1 MTSAPC
7 RASCSATARPIPEVA
22 PVTNAVEPSNVVAIG
37 LASLVEMLW
46 TIRNSAGPGL
56 FNPTCRRSHASEL
69 SDLLVQLAA
78 EPGDRLGTV
87 MELRELS
94 AYVAVV
100 EEGGMSAASRR
111 LHVSQSALS
120 QTVSALERELGVTL
134 LERTSTGV
142 RPTEAGTALL
152 VEARAV
158 LARYHQAV
166 RTMSTYTSGS
176 SEVIR
181 LGIPLELAPDVLP
194 RALAK
199 FAEVSP
205 NTRVVPQHLSTAAQF
220 KALRN
225 DQLDVGL
232 VRERPSGSEFDAMLV
247 AQESPGVLIASK
259 VAARL
264 AGSDGVQLDQLAEL
278 QWVGFPRS
286 SSPAWYDELT
296 GVLRSHGVDIGSPV
310 PDDQVLIA
318 AVKFAAVGSGQ
329 AFALAPENGVQPL
342 PDDVTGAPLVGQPV
356 VRRTWVVW
364 PAESR
369 RRDVGRL
376 IASLQPP
383 EGI

>member
-1 MTSAPC
+1 
-7 RASCSATARPIPEVA
+7 
-22 PVTNAVEPSNVVAIG
+22 
-37 LASLVEMLW
+37 
-46 TIRNSAGPGL
+46 
-56 FNPTCRRSHASEL
+56 
-69 SDLLVQLAA
+69 
-78 EPGDRLGTV
+78 

-94 AYVAVV
+94 AFVAVV

-134 LERTSTGV
+134 LERASTGV
-142 RPTEAGTALL
+142 RPTDAGSVLL
-152 VEARAV
+152 AEARAV

-166 RTMSTYTSGS
+166 RTMSIYSTES

-194 RALAK
+194 TALAK
-199 FAEVSP
+199 FAVESP
-205 NTRVVPQHLSTAAQF
+205 NTQVMPQHLSTAAQF
-220 KALRN
+220 KALRG

-232 VRERPSGSEFDAMLV
+232 VRERPSGSEFDAMLI
-247 AQESPGVLIASK
+247 AQESLGVLISPK

-264 AGSDGVQLDQLAEL
+264 ADSAGVQLDQLAEL

-286 SSPAWYDELT
+286 SGPAWYDELT
-296 GVLRSHGVDIGSPV
+296 GILRSHGINIGPPV
-310 PDDQVLIA
+310 ADDQLLIA
-318 AVKFAAVGSGQ
+318 AVKFAAVSSGQ
-329 AFALAPENGVQPL
+329 AFALAPEHGLQPL
-342 PDDVTGAPLVGQPV
+342 PDNVSWSPLVGNPL

-376 IASLQPP
+376 VASFQQP

>member
-1 MTSAPC
+1 
-7 RASCSATARPIPEVA
+7 
-22 PVTNAVEPSNVVAIG
+22 
-37 LASLVEMLW
+37 
-46 TIRNSAGPGL
+46 
-56 FNPTCRRSHASEL
+56 
-69 SDLLVQLAA
+69 
-78 EPGDRLGTV
+78 

-94 AYVAVV
+94 AFVAVV
-100 EEGGMSAASRR
+100 EEGGMSAAARR
-111 LHVSQSALS
+111 LHLSQSALS
-120 QTVSALERELGVTL
+120 QTVSALERELSVTL

-166 RTMSTYTSGS
+166 RAMSAFSERS

-181 LGIPLELAPDVLP
+181 LGIPLELDPEVLP
-194 RALAK
+194 TALAK
-199 FAEVSP
+199 FAVESP
-205 NTRVVPQHLSTAAQF
+205 NIRVVPQHLSTAAQF
-220 KALRN
+220 TALRA

-247 AQESPGVLIASK
+247 AQEALGVLISSK

-264 AGSDGVQLDQLAEL
+264 ADSDGVQLDQLAEL
-278 QWVGFPRS
+278 QWVGFPRAS
-286 SSPAWYDELT
+286 SSAWYDELT
-296 GVLRSHGVDIGSPV
+296 GVLRSHGVDIGPPV

-318 AVKFAAVGSGQ
+318 AVKLAAVSSGQ
-329 AFALAPENGVQPL
+329 AFALAPENGLQPL
-342 PDDVTGAPLVGQPV
+342 PDDVTWTPLVGKPV

-376 IASLQPP
+376 IASFQPP
-383 EGI
+383 DGI